1 MTGSAAMMSNLLW
14 VAAGGALGAMARYG
28 VGLWLVTEAGKAF
41 PFATLIV
48 NITGSFLLAV
58 LFVWQQQQL
67 PNQQAWLFL
76 GVGLLGAFTTFSTF
90 SLEVVLLAQA
100 EAYLKAAL
108 HAGLNLVCCLAAVSI
123 ALWLKPYYSWIWD

>member
-1 MTGSAAMMSNLLW
+1 MMNNLVW

-28 VGLWLVTEAGKAF
+28 MNLWLVAEAGKAF
-41 PFATLIV
+41 PLGTLIV

-58 LFVWQQQQL
+58 LFVWQQQHQL

-76 GVGLLGAFTTFSTF
+76 GVGVLGAFTTFSTF

-100 EAYLKAAL
+100 EEYLKAAL
-108 HAGLNLVCCLAAVSI
+108 HAGLNLVCCLAAVAL
-123 ALWLKPYYSWIWD
+123 ALWLKPYYLWIWD